1 MNWLAHTLLS
11 SNHIEHQLGN
21 ILADPMKCKP
31 WHGIPYR
38 MRDGMQ
44 THMLI
49 DTFTD
54 SHPLV
59 KESKALIPING
70 YFKGVVLD
78 VLYDYFLSQHW
89 NIYVTIPKDDFLDTF
104 HTQAYEYIQNNPL
117 PHKAKNVIRKVINNK
132 QLSSYS
138 SLDGVQAAFR
148 RIDARLSPRAIQK
161 DNTTNYLPYI
171 IEHKS
176 SLEDKFLEFFP
187 LLQQHIKEHLK
198 NKTPH
203 YWDIL

>member
-1 MNWLAHTLLS
+1 
-11 SNHIEHQLGN
+11 
-21 ILADPMKCKP
+21 
-31 WHGIPYR
+31 

-54 SHPLV
+54 THPLV
-59 KESKALIPING
+59 KESKALIPIDG

-78 VLYDYFLSQHW
+78 VLYDYFLSIHW
-89 NIYVTIPKDDFLDTF
+89 QRYATIGRDEFLDTF
-104 HTQAYEYIQNNPL
+104 HTQASEYIQNNLL
-117 PHKAKNVIRKVINNK
+117 PHKANNVIRKVINNK

-161 DNTTNYLPYI
+161 DNTTNYLPHI

-187 LLQQHIKEHLK
+187 LLQQHIRNYLNHT
-198 NKTPH
+198 TPA
-203 YWDIL
+203 YWR